1 MMIVSH
7 ILGLVGQ
14 FAIGLALV
22 VLAHLSQRLGHI
34 THARP
39 YFICH
44 YIAAGLIWAGL
55 LVRLYFIMQGTESLR
70 ASSSSVLYIL
80 VTDGLPAIGV
90 TLGLVVTWFYWSWL
104 LAERD

>member
-1 MMIVSH
+1 MMLVSH
-7 ILGLVGQ
+7 ILGLLGQ
-14 FAIGLALV
+14 FAIGLALL
-22 VLAHLSQRLGHI
+22 VLASLSQKLGQI
-34 THARP
+34 THVRP

-55 LVRLYFIMQGTESLR
+55 LVRLYLIMQGTEALR
-70 ASSSSVLYIL
+70 TSSRTVLYTLI
-80 VTDGLPAIGV
+80 TDGLPAIGV